1 MESYDKFRQPIEKQS
16 HHFADNGPYSQSYGF
31 SSSHIWMWEL
41 DNKEVLSTKEL
52 MFWTVVLEKTL
63 ESPLDCKKIK
73 PVYPKGNQPRI
84 FIGRTDAEDEG
95 PILWPPDAKSQLIG
109 KDPDAWQI
117 EERRRRGQQRMRW
130 LDRITDS
137 TEMNLI
143 KLQEIVKDREA
154 LCVAIHGVAK
164 SQTWLSDWP
173 TKTTH
178 SYHEILAVAPQVLAY
193 WIKWANSLNDRQ

>member
-1 MESYDKFRQPIEKQS
+1 MTNLDSLLKNRDITLLTTVHIVKVMVFPVVIYGCESWMIKKFWAPK
-16 HHFADNGPYSQSYGF
+16 N
-31 SSSHIWMWEL
+31 WC
-41 DNKEVLSTKEL
+41 
-52 MFWTVVLEKTL
+52 FWTVVLEKTL

-130 LDRITDS
+130 LDSITDS

-154 LCVAIHGVAK
+154 FCVAIHGVAK

-173 TKTTH
+173 TKMMH
-178 SYHEILAVAPQVLAY
+178 SYHEILAVAHNY
-193 WIKWANSLNDRQ
+193 WLIE